1 MSRSYKKY
9 PLVRQE
15 RENLKYL
22 NRKIRRD
29 KFAEIPNGGGF
40 KKHSPHW
47 NNWNYRWS
55 IEQAIETYYKR
66 EYFQKKYP
74 TLEEYLIW
82 YKKTV
87 LSK

>member
-15 RENLKYL
+15 REDLKYL

-29 KFAEIPNGGGF
+29 KFAEIPKGSAF

-55 IEQAIETYYKR
+55 IEQAIDFYKR
-66 EYFQKKYP
+66 SEYMQSCYNS
-74 TLEEYLIW
+74 LEEYLIW

-87 LSK
+87 ISK